1 MRGQSASRWKR
12 VIVFWLFVLA
22 AAYAAYVYPVIS
34 ISRWL
39 GHSQWVSWP
48 VTIALWALVV
58 LGLWCSFRSSLPKS
72 KFLWVHWMGIGFIFF
87 SVCAVYELFCLFLA
101 IDESQGVLGV
111 ISIGVFLSLFSL
123 FNGQRIVVKKNN
135 FTSPKLSRPF
145 RLIQLS
151 DVHIGSRSVRYLARV
166 VDRVNALAPD
176 AVVITG
182 DLVDTETV
190 GESELAPLK
199 RVGAPTFLS
208 IGNHE
213 RYVGLEILQ
222 PLIES
227 LGVTVLRQSS
237 QVIGEIQLIGID
249 DAESVDQ
256 VAVQLPLIERCNGKY
271 NVLLYHRPLG
281 WLDAFAEGV
290 DLMLSG
296 HTHNGQIFPFNW
308 LVRAQF
314 SRLQGLYSA
323 SNGSGQHYVS
333 PGTGTWGPIMRLG
346 SNNEITVFNLGSA
359 GKVS

>member
-1 MRGQSASRWKR
+1 MVRQSVSRWKR
-12 VIVFWLFVLA
+12 VILFWLFVLV
-22 AAYAAYVYPVIS
+22 AAYAAYVYPVVS

-39 GHSQWVSWP
+39 GYTQWVSWP
-48 VTIALWALVV
+48 ITIGLWALVV
-58 LGLWCSFRSSLPKS
+58 LGLWCSFRGYLHKI
-72 KFLWVHWMGIGFIFF
+72 KFLWIHWMGIGFIFF
-87 SVCAVYELFCLFLA
+87 SVCIIYDLFCLFLA
-101 IDESQGVLGV
+101 IDGNQGVLGV
-111 ISIGVFLSLFSL
+111 ISIGVLLSSVSF
-123 FNGQRIVVKKNN
+123 FNGQRIVVKRNN
-135 FTSPKLSRPF
+135 CASPKLTRPF

-151 DVHIGSRSVRYLARV
+151 DVHVGSRSARYLARV

-182 DLVDTETV
+182 DLVDKETV
-190 GESELAPLK
+190 GESELAALK
-199 RVGAPTFLS
+199 KVDAPTFLS

-213 RYVGLEILQ
+213 RYVGLEALQ

-237 QVIGEIQLIGID
+237 EVIGEIQLIGID

-256 VAVQLPLIERCNGKY
+256 VAVQLPLIKRCGGKY

-314 SRLQGLYSA
+314 SRIHGLYPA
-323 SNGSGQHYVS
+323 SNGAGQHYVS
-333 PGTGTWGPIMRLG
+333 PGTGTWGPVMRLG
-346 SNNEITVFNLGSA
+346 AHNEITVFNLGSA
-359 GKVS
+359 EKTS

>member
-1 MRGQSASRWKR
+1 MTGQSVSRWKR
-12 VIVFWLFVLA
+12 VIVFWLFVLV
-22 AAYAAYVYPVIS
+22 AAYAAYVYPVVS

-39 GHSQWVSWP
+39 GYSQWVSWP
-48 VTIALWALVV
+48 VAIGLWALVT
-58 LGLWCSFRSSLPKS
+58 LGLWCSFRGYLRKI

-87 SVCAVYELFCLFLA
+87 SVCVVYELFCLFLA
-101 IDESQGVLGV
+101 IDENQGVLGV
-111 ISIGVFLSLFSL
+111 ISIGVLLSSFSF
-123 FNGQRIVVKKNN
+123 FNGQRIVVKSNN
-135 FTSPKLSRPF
+135 CASPKLTRPF

-151 DVHIGSRSVRYLARV
+151 DVHIGSRSARYLARV

-190 GESELAPLK
+190 GESELAALK
-199 RVGAPTFLS
+199 KVGAPTFLS

-213 RYVGLEILQ
+213 RYVGLEALQ

-249 DAESVDQ
+249 DAESADQ
-256 VAVQLPLIERCNGKY
+256 VAVQLPLIERCGGKY

-308 LVRAQF
+308 LVRGQF
-314 SRLQGLYSA
+314 SRIYGLYPA
-323 SNGSGQHYVS
+323 CNGAGQHYVS
-333 PGTGTWGPIMRLG
+333 PGTGTWGPVMRLG
-346 SNNEITVFNLGSA
+346 SHNEITVFNLGSTE
-359 GKVS
+359 KV